1 MELKK
6 NRFGLLGRNIAYSFS
21 RGYFAQKFESSGLL
35 DHSYENFDLPDLLT
49 LKIMLDEQPSIKGL
63 NVTIPY
69 KTEVI
74 QWIDELRGPAAEIQA
89 VNTIAREGDRLIGY
103 NTDVVG
109 FKKALQPHLKP
120 HHKKALILGTGGA
133 SKAVAYVLD
142 QLNIPYLWVSRTPR
156 IDQISYKDVD
166 QGVVDKHHLIIQ
178 CSPVG
183 TFPHVDQK
191 PDLPYGCITDQH
203 LLFDLI
209 YNPEVTAFMKA
220 GLNQGAQALNGYQ
233 MLVEQA
239 EEAWR
244 IWTKKPQ

>member
-1 MELKK
+1 
-6 NRFGLLGRNIAYSFS
+6 
-21 RGYFAQKFESSGLL
+21 
-35 DHSYENFDLPDLLT
+35 
-49 LKIMLDEQPSIKGL
+49 MLDEQPSIKGL

-109 FKKALQPHLKP
+109 FNKALQPHLKA

-142 QLNIPYLWVSRTPR
+142 QLNIPYLWVSRTPK
-156 IDQISYKDVD
+156 IDQISYEDID
-166 QGVVDKHHLIIQ
+166 QGIVDEHHLIIQ

-191 PDLPYGCITDQH
+191 PDLPYGCLTDRH

-220 GLNQGAQALNGYQ
+220 GLNHGAQALNGYQ

>member
-1 MELKK
+1 M
-6 NRFGLLGRNIAYSFS
+6 
-21 RGYFAQKFESSGLL
+21 
-35 DHSYENFDLPDLLT
+35 
-49 LKIMLDEQPSIKGL
+49 
-63 NVTIPY
+63 
-69 KTEVI
+69 
-74 QWIDELRGPAAEIQA
+74 
-89 VNTIAREGDRLIGY
+89 
-103 NTDVVG
+103 
-109 FKKALQPHLKP
+109 
-120 HHKKALILGTGGA
+120 
-133 SKAVAYVLD
+133 
-142 QLNIPYLWVSRTPR
+142 
-156 IDQISYKDVD
+156 
-166 QGVVDKHHLIIQ
+166 IIH

-191 PDLPYGCITDQH
+191 PDLPYGCLADRH